1 MQQDEL
7 QAGQLVLEDPSL
19 LQETCLIG
27 GRWVGAESGATFP
40 VHDPATGEVLAAV
53 PDMGANE
60 TRQAVDAA
68 QAALA
73 GWRATGAKQRSAIL
87 RRWND
92 LILQHKNDL
101 AALMTAEQGKPLAES
116 MGEIMYGAALVE
128 WFAEEA
134 KRIYGDTI
142 PSPFPKSRIVVLKEP
157 VGVCAAITAWNFPL
171 ALVTR
176 KAAPAMAAGCTVV
189 VKPAEQTPLCALA
202 LAVLAERAGVPA
214 GVFNV
219 VTGEPEAIGRELTAN
234 PMVRKVS
241 FTGSVEVGRLLMRDS
256 AETVKRLTLEL
267 GGNAP
272 FIVFEDADLD
282 AAVQGALLSKFRN
295 TGQTCVCADRFYVQS
310 SIYDE
315 FAARFAA
322 AVAKLRVGDGR
333 GEGVEQ
339 GPLIDDQALTKVVA
353 HVEDAQRRGGK
364 VLVGGQPHALGR
376 TFYEPTVITEANQDM
391 LVAREE
397 TFGPVAPI
405 FRFETEE
412 EVLAQANDTEY
423 GLASYVYTKD
433 TSRVWRVSEGLEYG
447 MVGVNTGFITTEVAP
462 WGGVKQSGVGREAS
476 HYGIEEY
483 LELKYLCLGM
493 T

>member
-1 MQQDEL
+1 MDEN
-7 QAGQLVLEDPSL
+7 ALVRDA
-19 LQETCLIG
+19 CFIG

-40 VHDPATGEVLAAV
+40 VHDPATGELLATV
-53 PDMGANE
+53 PDMGATE
-60 TRQAVDAA
+60 TRQAIESA
-68 QAALA
+68 QEALA
-73 GWRATGAKQRSAIL
+73 GWRALLGKERAAVL
-87 RRWND
+87 RRWYD
-92 LILQHKNDL
+92 FILQHKDDL

-116 MGEIMYGAALVE
+116 KGEIMYGAALVE

-134 KRIYGDTI
+134 KRVYGDTI
-142 PSPFPKSRIVVLKEP
+142 PSPFPKARIVVLKEP
-157 VGVCAAITAWNFPL
+157 IGVCAAITAWNFPL

-202 LAVLAERAGVPA
+202 LAVLAEQAGVPA

-219 VTGEPEAIGRELTAN
+219 VTGEPEAIGRELTSN
-234 PMVRKVS
+234 PIVRKVS

-315 FAARFAA
+315 FAERFAT
-322 AVAKLRVGDGR
+322 AVAKLQVGDGR
-333 GEGVEQ
+333 AEGVEQ
-339 GPLIDDQALTKVVA
+339 GPLIDEQALTKVSA
-353 HVEDAQRRGGK
+353 HVEDAQARGGK
-364 VLVGGQPHALGR
+364 VLVGGRPHALGR
-376 TFYEPTVITEANQDM
+376 TFYEPTIITEANQDM
-391 LVAREE
+391 LVAKEE
-397 TFGPVAPI
+397 TFGPVAPL

-412 EVLAQANDTEY
+412 EVVAQANDTEY

-433 TSRVWRVSEGLEYG
+433 ASRVWRVSEALEYG

-483 LELKYLCLGM
+483 LELKYLCLGV
-493 T
+493 

>member
-1 MQQDEL
+1 MQNND
-7 QAGQLVLEDPSL
+7 QAGGLSLTDPAL
-19 LQETCLIG
+19 LQDACLIG
-27 GRWVGAESGATFP
+27 GQWVGADTGDTFP
-40 VHDPATGEVLAAV
+40 VRNPASGQHLGSV
-53 PDMGANE
+53 PAMGATE
-60 TRQAVDAA
+60 TKRAIEAA
-68 QAALA
+68 QDAFA
-73 GWRATGAKQRSAIL
+73 GWRAKLAKERAAIL
-87 RRWND
+87 RRWYD
-92 LILQHKNDL
+92 LILEHKEDL

-116 MGEIMYGAALVE
+116 KGEIMYGAAIVE

-134 KRIYGDTI
+134 KRVYGDTI
-142 PSPFPKSRIVVLKEP
+142 PSPFPNARVVVLKEP

-219 VTGEPEAIGRELTAN
+219 VTGEPEAIGRELTSN
-234 PMVRKVS
+234 PVVRKVS
-241 FTGSVEVGRLLMRDS
+241 FTGSLEVGRLLMRDS
-256 AETVKRLTLEL
+256 ADTVKRLTLEL

-310 SIYDE
+310 SVYDE
-315 FAARFAA
+315 FAQRFSA
-322 AVAKLRVGDGR
+322 AVANLTVGDGR
-333 GEGVEQ
+333 ENGVEQ
-339 GPLIDDQALTKVVA
+339 GPLIDDQALGKVVA

-364 VLVGGQPHALGR
+364 VLVGGRQHSLGG
-376 TFYEPTVITEANQDM
+376 TFYEPTVITEANADM
-391 LVAREE
+391 LVAKEE

-412 EVLAQANDTEY
+412 EVLSQANDTEY
-423 GLASYVYTKD
+423 GLASYVYTRD
-433 TSRVWRVSEGLEYG
+433 AARVWRVSEALEYG

-476 HYGIEEY
+476 RYGIEEY
-483 LELKYLCLGM
+483 LETKYLCHGGI
-493 T
+493 